1 MLWRIDADQYPGLGV
16 GIKKGI
22 QIGPRLGLE
31 GFGYGVF
38 TERATSQK
46 PVAIFGDGEQTRDFV
61 YVKDLVSIL
70 VQAVEVSDPK
80 PGAVNVGL
88 SRSTSLNDLI
98 AELGD
103 ATGMPMTVSYQAAR
117 QGDIRHSRAN
127 NTRLLDRFKLAAP
140 TSIGDGLAQL
150 LRSL

>member
-1 MLWRIDADQYPGLGV
+1 MAEAMAGPIQTVTRKGLSG
-16 GIKKGI
+16 
-22 QIGPRLGLE
+22 RLE
-31 GFGYGVF
+31 N
-38 TERATSQK
+38 RARLRK
-46 PVAIFGDGEQTRDFV
+46 LLVAIFGDGQQTRDFV

-70 VQAVEVSDPK
+70 VQAVEASDPK

-98 AELGD
+98 AELAD
-103 ATGMPMTVSYQAAR
+103 ATGTPMAVTYQAAR

-127 NTRLLDRFKLAAP
+127 NTRLLDRFTLAAP
-140 TSIGDGLAQL
+140 TSIGDGLTQL